1 MGNSHSIKLYVPAHE
16 KVEALANDLESKY
29 SKEYL
34 VGKVVK
40 YTKRLKDINIEY
52 VDAEGKYCTP
62 DRIVYKF
69 VGRGDKKPIY
79 QAKKGELAHIY
90 VFLTSFKRNFL
101 SLVETLPPSV
111 RRFADLLEQQGLASL
126 EDLTNIG
133 GKNAYTIK
141 LSRYIW
147 DSGDEYTFSSNFDD
161 FSWWLDRPLKD
172 LYSYNDKNRSKH
184 YIKFDSSWL
193 WYIKCRFDV
202 GEGIY
207 DSIPENE
214 LSEGIIF
221 NNLNILGELMSKFDV
236 MTNAGALKK
245 GSTVIITKPQMKKI
259 LEGFPRYAVF
269 DSRFNSDLSDSMV
282 KMLAISVVKEQSKW
296 LGKRKRANTIPERLK
311 VIYENMMNINDELQ
325 LFNELL
331 PEVNGPTKAGAF
343 ATDSGL
349 YVNLLKTLLFKQ
361 QNEEWLDVDGII
373 EWTHRNVILNNL
385 PFILRNRGFRWDNWL
400 HTPDKTYIDP
410 CKAMK
415 YLAIPFLRG
424 ALMLF
429 ASLGFVELFIKPTK
443 KGDDLFSGIRY
454 VRVTDL
460 GKYVSGVKE
469 SFILASSDKSA
480 YQYDLIDE
488 PLMVVGRDKD
498 NPYNEW
504 LSKVALKKGLCWIF
518 TPKSFIKDCRSEN
531 DIDNL
536 VSEFKSYICM
546 NPSETW
552 ERFFDSLQMHIGKNV
567 CTSEY
572 IPYTVVKLNPKNKE
586 LLDYLASVP
595 DLSKYAVKAENYR
608 LLIQRSEY
616 YEFEKLLREGGFII

>member
-1 MGNSHSIKLYVPAHE
+1 MGTYRSIKLFVPSSE
-16 KVEALANDLESKY
+16 KVESLANDLESKC
-29 SKEYL
+29 SKEFL

-40 YTKRLKDINIEY
+40 YTKRLKGINIEY
-52 VDAEGKYCTP
+52 FDAEGNRCNP
-62 DRIVYKF
+62 DKIFYKF
-69 VGRGDKKPIY
+69 FGFGEKKPIY

-90 VFLTSFKRNFL
+90 VLLTSFKRNFQ
-101 SLVETLPPSV
+101 SMIEILPPSI
-111 RRFADLLEQQGLASL
+111 RRFADLLEEQGLASL
-126 EDLTNIG
+126 EDLTRIG

-141 LSRYIW
+141 LSRYFW
-147 DSGDEYTFSSNFDD
+147 GSEDEYTFSSNFDD

-172 LYSYNDKNRSKH
+172 LYSYNEKSRSKH

-221 NNLNILGELMSKFDV
+221 NNLNILGELMSTFDV
-236 MTNAGALKK
+236 MTNTGALKK

-269 DSRFNSDLSDSMV
+269 DNRYNPDLSDCMV
-282 KMLAISVVKEQSKW
+282 KMLAISVVKEQGKW
-296 LGKRKRANTIPERLK
+296 MGKRKRINSIPERLK
-311 VIYENMMNINDELQ
+311 VIYENMVNINDELQ
-325 LFNELL
+325 LFNEVL
-331 PEVNGPTKAGAF
+331 PEVKGPTKAGAF
-343 ATDSGL
+343 ATDAGL

-361 QNEEWLDVDGII
+361 QNEVWLDVDCIL
-373 EWTHRNVILNNL
+373 EWIHRNVILNDL
-385 PFILRNRGFRWDNWL
+385 PFILRNRGFRWDNWV
-400 HTPDKTYIDP
+400 HTPDKTEIDP

-415 YLAIPFLRG
+415 YLAIPFIRG
-424 ALMLF
+424 VLMLF
-429 ASLGFVELFIKPTK
+429 ASLGFVELFIKPTA
-443 KGDDLFSGIRY
+443 KGEDLFSGIRY

-460 GKYVSGVKE
+460 GKYVSGVKD

-488 PLMVVGRDKD
+488 PLMVVGRDKN
-498 NPYNEW
+498 NPYNDW
-504 LSKVALKKGLCWIF
+504 LSKVAIKKGLCWIF
-518 TPKSFIKDCRSEN
+518 TPKFFIKDCRSDK

-536 VSEFKSYICM
+536 VSEFKSFICM
-546 NPSETW
+546 NPSEAW
-552 ERFFDSLQMHIGKNV
+552 ERFFDSLYMRIGKNV

-586 LLDYLASVP
+586 LLEYLASVP
-595 DLSKYAVKAENYR
+595 NLSDYAIKAENYR
-608 LLIQRSEY
+608 LLIERSEY